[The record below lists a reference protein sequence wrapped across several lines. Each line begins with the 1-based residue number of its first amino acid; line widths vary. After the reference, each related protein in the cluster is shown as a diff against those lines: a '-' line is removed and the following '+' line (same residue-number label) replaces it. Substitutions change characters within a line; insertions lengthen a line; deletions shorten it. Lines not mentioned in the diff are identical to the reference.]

1 MSLNAIEQ
9 MKKKGYLYL
18 NVLWFDNGMY
28 RLRFM
33 SDVKTDF
40 SKILSDLKDAGFNDY
55 KMEEL
60 TGVNRSNLTK
70 LRTGKRAQPNYDD
83 GVAIINVYNRE
94 VTGA

>member
-1 MSLNAIEQ
+1 
-9 MKKKGYLYL
+9 MKKKGFLYL
-18 NVLWFDNGMY
+18 KVLLFDNGMY

-33 SDVKTDF
+33 SDMKTDF

-83 GVAIINVYNRE
+83 GVAIINVYNKE

>member
-1 MSLNAIEQ
+1 MSE
-9 MKKKGYLYL
+9 
-18 NVLWFDNGMY
+18 
-28 RLRFM
+28 
-33 SDVKTDF
+33 VKTDF

-60 TGVNRSNLTK
+60 TGINRSNLTK

-83 GVAIINVYNRE
+83 GVAIINIYNKE

>member
-1 MSLNAIEQ
+1 
-9 MKKKGYLYL
+9 MKKKGFLYL

-33 SDVKTDF
+33 GNSKTDF

-60 TGVNRSNLTK
+60 TGINRSNLTK
-70 LRTGKRAQPNYDD
+70 LRTGKRSQCNYDD
-83 GVAIINVYNRE
+83 GFAIMKVYNKE
-94 VTGA
+94 VTGAV